1 MKKMKLFQKL
11 IPLFF
16 LLILVEVVL
25 LQLKNQISLT
35 NLLEITAALLLIILY
50 YFLIRTEFKMASKEI
65 KKDLN
70 TLVNR
75 FDRIEN
81 DLKGELNILSED
93 IKELKKILKKK
104 K

>member
-1 MKKMKLFQKL
+1 MGLFQKL

-16 LLILVEVVL
+16 LLILVEIVL

-65 KKDLN
+65 KKDLSV
-70 TLVNR
+70 LINR
-75 FDRIEN
+75 FDRIED
-81 DLKGELNILSED
+81 DLKGELNVLSKD
-93 IKELKKILKKK
+93 IKELKKILKKG
-104 K
+104 

>member
-75 FDRIEN
+75 FDRIED

-93 IKELKKILKKK
+93 IKELKNILKKK
-104 K
+104 G